1 MAPTDFS
8 GRPTS
13 DEIPERHGRLP
24 RPQSMFARSHR
35 GGHNHGPGAHGPA
48 GHEPGGDGLRE
59 ISLHSDLMAANDRHA
74 QGIRSLLAMH
84 GVFAANLMSSP
95 GSGKTALLEA
105 TLAAAGAGLRLA
117 VIEGD
122 IETSA
127 DADRL
132 APFGIQVVQVNTA
145 PFGGDC
151 HLAAPLVAGA
161 VRQLDLHELDVLIV
175 ENVGNLVC
183 PAEFD
188 IGEDAKVVL
197 LSVTEGE
204 DKPLK
209 YPLMFHE
216 ATLALITKIDLVPYL
231 DVDVDLIRTNIR
243 RVNPALPVISLSSRS
258 GEGLDGWFRWL
269 DQQVAGKRVDPSA
282 GAAGAAGEAG
292 VRPAASG
299 LPDIESPSAED
310 H

>member
-1 MAPTDFS
+1 MMEPTD
-8 GRPTS
+8 RPRSCATGHAV
-13 DEIPERHGRLP
+13 EPFGRLP
-24 RPQSMFARSHR
+24 QPEDILCRSHK
-35 GGHNHGPGAHGPA
+35 GGHTQGPG
-48 GHEPGGDGLRE
+48 GGSSRE
-59 ISLHSDLMAANDRHA
+59 IHLRHDLLAANDRHA
-74 QGIRSLLAMH
+74 EGIRSLLRTH
-84 GVFAANLMSSP
+84 RVFSANLMSSP

-105 TLAAAGAGLRLA
+105 TLATPGPGLRLA
-117 VIEGD
+117 IIEGD

-161 VRQLDLHELDVLIV
+161 VQRLDLHGLDVLIV

-216 ATLALITKIDLVPYL
+216 ATLALITKIDLLPYL
-231 DVDVDLIRTNIR
+231 DVDLDLIRANIR
-243 RVNPALPVISLSSRS
+243 RINPTVPVLALSSRTR
-258 GEGLDGWFRWL
+258 EGMDGWLSWL
-269 DQQVAGKRVDPSA
+269 ETGVAAKAADATSATLSTPPDSPATADP
-282 GAAGAAGEAG
+282 GANA
-292 VRPAASG
+292 PTS
-299 LPDIESPSAED
+299 
-310 H
+310 

>member
-1 MAPTDFS
+1 MEPTDRLRSWATGDPAGPF
-8 GRPTS
+8 GRV
-13 DEIPERHGRLP
+13 P
-24 RPQSMFARSHR
+24 RPEDVYLRSHK
-35 GGHNHGPGAHGPA
+35 GGHAHGS
-48 GHEPGGDGLRE
+48 GGGSSRE
-59 ISLHSDLMAANDRHA
+59 IHLHRDLLAANDRHA
-74 QGIRSLLAMH
+74 EGIRSLLRTH
-84 GVFAANLMSSP
+84 RVFSANLMSSP

-105 TLAAAGAGLRLA
+105 TLATAGTTLRLA
-117 VIEGD
+117 IIEGD

-132 APFGIQVVQVNTA
+132 APFGIQVIQVNTA

-161 VRQLDLHELDVLIV
+161 VQRLDLHGLDVLIV

-216 ATLALITKIDLVPYL
+216 ATLALITKIDLLPYL
-231 DVDVDLIRTNIR
+231 DVDLDLIRANIR
-243 RVNPALPVISLSSRS
+243 RVNPTLPVLALSSRT
-258 GEGLDGWFRWL
+258 GEGMEGWLSWL
-269 DQQVAGKRVDPSA
+269 ETGVATKAADPP
-282 GAAGAAGEAG
+282 
-292 VRPAASG
+292 PATLG
-299 LPDIESPSAED
+299 TPPESPATGESGGNDATS
-310 H
+310 

>member
-8 GRPTS
+8 GRRTA
-13 DEIPERHGRLP
+13 DGILECRGRLP
-24 RPQSMFARSHR
+24 LPGAMFVRSHR
-35 GGHNHGPGAHGPA
+35 GGHSHGPGAHGPA
-48 GHEPGGDGLRE
+48 GNPPGGDGLRE
-59 ISLHSDLMAANDRHA
+59 ISVHFDLMAANDRHA

-105 TLAAAGAGLRLA
+105 TLAAAANPLRIA

-161 VRQLDLHELDVLIV
+161 VRQLELHELDLLIV

-231 DVDVDLIRTNIR
+231 DVDVGLIRANIC
-243 RVNPALPVISLSSRS
+243 RVNPALPVISLSSRT

-269 DQQVAGKRVDPSA
+269 DERVLGKKADPPVSAAGSRPDATATADLGGPSA
-282 GAAGAAGEAG
+282 KN
-292 VRPAASG
+292 
-299 LPDIESPSAED
+299 D
-310 H
+310 

>member
-1 MAPTDFS
+1 MEPTD
-8 GRPTS
+8 RLPWWVTS
-13 DEIPERHGRLP
+13 DTGTGDIVPGYTVPCRRLCRPEDACL
-24 RPQSMFARSHR
+24 RSHK
-35 GGHNHGPGAHGPA
+35 GGHAHGPG
-48 GHEPGGDGLRE
+48 GGISRE
-59 ISLHSDLMAANDRHA
+59 IHLHRDLQAANDQHA
-74 QGIRSLLAMH
+74 SGIRSLLQTH
-84 GVFAANLMSSP
+84 RVFSANLMSSP

-105 TLAAAGAGLRLA
+105 TLAAVGTRLRLA
-117 VIEGD
+117 IIEGD
-122 IETSA
+122 IETSV
-127 DADRL
+127 DAERL

-161 VRQLDLHELDVLIV
+161 VQRLDLTGLDVLIV

-216 ATLALITKIDLVPYL
+216 ATLAVITKIDLLPYL
-231 DVDVDLIRTNIR
+231 DVDVDLIRANIR
-243 RVNPALPVISLSSRS
+243 RVNPTLSVLALSSRT
-258 GEGLDGWFRWL
+258 GEGMDGWLAWL
-269 DQQVAGKRVDPSA
+269 ETGVADKVKDPASA
-282 GAAGAAGEAG
+282 TPGA
-292 VRPAASG
+292 P
-299 LPDIESPSAED
+299 PSSA
-310 H
+310 

>member
-1 MAPTDFS
+1 MSADIDTRGGDSVGVRNARPLTGGAPTNGEVPCARRFPAS
-8 GRPTS
+8 GLRTHLHV
-13 DEIPERHGRLP
+13 RAHK
-24 RPQSMFARSHR
+24 
-35 GGHNHGPGAHGPA
+35 GGHGAGGHGSPGVR
-48 GHEPGGDGLRE
+48 PGTTE
-59 ISLHSDLMAANDRHA
+59 ISVNQHLLAANDRHA
-74 QGIRSLLAMH
+74 DGIRTLLGDH
-84 GVFAANLMSSP
+84 QIFCANLMSSP
-95 GSGKTALLEA
+95 GAGKTALLEA
-105 TLAAAGAGLRLA
+105 TLDRRDTGLRTA

-132 APFGIQVVQVNTA
+132 APFAIQVVQVNTG

-151 HLAAPLVAGA
+151 HLAAPLVATA
-161 VRQLDLHELDVLIV
+161 VDKLDLHPIDLLIV

-216 ATLALITKIDLVPYL
+216 AALALVTKTDLLPYL
-231 DVDVDLIRTNIR
+231 DTDLELIRTNIR
-243 RVNPALPVISLSSRS
+243 KVNPSLPVICVSSRN
-258 GEGLDGWFRWL
+258 GEGMDEWVAWL
-269 DQQVAGKRVDPSA
+269 REGVSSKTADTSA
-282 GAAGAAGEAG
+282 
-292 VRPAASG
+292 
-299 LPDIESPSAED
+299 
-310 H
+310 

>member
-1 MAPTDFS
+1 MAPTDLP
-8 GRPTS
+8 GRHTA
-13 DEIPERHGRLP
+13 DEILEAPCRLP
-24 RPQSMFARSHR
+24 RPRSMFARSHR
-35 GGHNHGPGAHGPA
+35 GGHSHGPGAHGPA
-48 GHEPGGDGLRE
+48 GAVPGGDGLRE

-74 QGIRSLLAMH
+74 QGIRSLLASH
-84 GVFAANLMSSP
+84 GVFTANLMSSP

-105 TLAAAGAGLRLA
+105 TLAATGMSLRVG

-151 HLAAPLVAGA
+151 HLAAPLVASA
-161 VRQLDLHELDVLIV
+161 VQQLDLHGLDLLIV

-231 DVDVDLIRTNIR
+231 DVDLDLIRTNIR
-243 RVNPALPVISLSSRS
+243 KVNPTLPVICLSSRS
-258 GEGLDGWFRWL
+258 GEGVDEWLHWL
-269 DQQVAGKRVDPSA
+269 DQNVAGKRVDSTR
-282 GAAGAAGEAG
+282 GA
-292 VRPAASG
+292 
-299 LPDIESPSAED
+299 
-310 H
+310 

>member
-1 MAPTDFS
+1 
-8 GRPTS
+8 
-13 DEIPERHGRLP
+13 
-24 RPQSMFARSHR
+24 MFARSHR

-48 GHEPGGDGLRE
+48 GHEARGDGLKE
-59 ISLHSDLMAANDRHA
+59 ISLHADLMAANDRHA
-74 QGIRSLLAMH
+74 QGIRSLLAAH

-105 TLAAAGAGLRLA
+105 TLAAAGTGLRVA

-216 ATLALITKIDLVPYL
+216 ATLAVITKIDLVPYL
-231 DVDVDLIRTNIR
+231 DVDVDLIRANIR
-243 RVNPALPVISLSSRS
+243 RVNPALPVLTLSSRS
-258 GEGLDGWFRWL
+258 GEGLDGWFGWL
-269 DQQVAGKRVDPSA
+269 DEKVVGKRQDPSA
-282 GAAGAAGEAG
+282 GGAGAACATYEARAEG
-292 VRPAASG
+292 AEG
-299 LPDIESPSAED
+299 AED
-310 H
+310 D